1 MLATICY
8 QGGNVCRL
16 KNQDLYSIDQSLLN
30 FSRNYEPNKNVS
42 SGHSTSSSHSVSES
56 SPKAV
61 NNPVKKK

>member
-1 MLATICY
+1 MPFKKSSRPIIPTS
-8 QGGNVCRL
+8 
-16 KNQDLYSIDQSLLN
+16 KNNDLYSIDQSLLN